1 MPVVPHFS
9 PVLRTP
15 LPGLFLTRA
24 LLGAL
29 LKLAVVRSQRTKSFQ
44 NPKVLNA
51 SEDAHLKIMS
61 TFETHLQGLRHHAP
75 SHGVRCGITLD
86 WVRYSTVA
94 DEHI

>member
-61 TFETHLQGLRHHAP
+61 TFET
-75 SHGVRCGITLD
+75 
-86 WVRYSTVA
+86 
-94 DEHI
+94 DEHLHGAASQLLLARTDEKRNAAGGP